1 MFLLAV
7 PLVWIVSKKPS
18 PRDRGKPVSTENSKR
33 YEMTSVRFA
42 DK

>member
-7 PLVWIVSKKPS
+7 PLVWIVSKKFS
-18 PRDRGKPVSTENSKR
+18 PCDRGKPVAAENSKR

>member
-7 PLVWIVSKKPS
+7 PLVWIVSKESS
-18 PRDRGKPVSTENSKR
+18 PATAANPVATENSKR